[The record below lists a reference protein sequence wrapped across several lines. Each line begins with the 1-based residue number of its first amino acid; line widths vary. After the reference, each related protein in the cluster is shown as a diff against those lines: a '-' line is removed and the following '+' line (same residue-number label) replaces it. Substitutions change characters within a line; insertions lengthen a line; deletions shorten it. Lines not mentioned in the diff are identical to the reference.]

1 MRTDQHKASSQ
12 LKMGGLCRGIVR
24 GGIGNVDPRKI
35 VLEARKYTVQ
45 AVKILASIMEGE
57 CGLDK
62 QGVPVEVPA
71 AVRIRAAEL
80 LIERGFGKSPQAI
93 VLRDESSNQLG
104 GLHSIPIAERIAAL
118 KAAKEQQGQTLD
130 LEASQQD
137 DPIITDLPPTPQD
150 AVPVTPVVPVT
161 TYAVGNTKEIVTVTP
176 MSFPRTIIQPEDL
189 I

>member
-1 MRTDQHKASSQ
+1 MRTDQHKASPQ
-12 LKMGGLCRGIVR
+12 LKMAGHCRGIVR
-24 GGIGNVDPRKI
+24 TGIGDVDPRKI

-93 VLRDESSNQLG
+93 VLKDESSNQLG

-118 KAAKEQQGQTLD
+118 KAAKEQQGQTVD
-130 LEASQQD
+130 LEASQQGD
-137 DPIITDLPPTPQD
+137 TVITDLPAQEFDPP
-150 AVPVTPVVPVT
+150 VPPVVKIWNFQN
-161 TYAVGNTKEIVTVTP
+161 AKEIVTVTP
-176 MSFPRTIIQPEDL
+176 MSFPRTLIQPEDL